1 MSIEENYVNRQESE
15 TADRAG
21 RGSRKDTAAR
31 RRKICGPEG
40 LWMPDLNNF
49 RL

>member
-15 TADRAG
+15 NADRAG
-21 RGSRKDTAAR
+21 RLR
-31 RRKICGPEG
+31 
-40 LWMPDLNNF
+40 WMPDPNNF